1 MIDNNVNL
9 VSKLKEFSIKPSIQ
23 RIEILE
29 YLMDNRIHPN
39 VETIYSNLVDK
50 MPTLSKATVYN
61 TLDLFAKKGLT
72 NRLYIEPNE
81 VRYDIRK
88 DAHGHFKC
96 EKCKKIEDVEI
107 YNIETDISKNGYNGI
122 IHAEEIN
129 YRGICEACAK

>member
-1 MIDNNVNL
+1 MIENNVNL
-9 VSKLKEFSIKPSIQ
+9 VSRLKEFDIKPSIQ

-29 YLMDNRIHPN
+29 YLIENRIHPN
-39 VETIYSNLVDK
+39 IEEIFKFLSKK

-72 NRLYIEPNE
+72 NSLFIEPNE
-81 VRYDIRK
+81 VRYDIRTDK
-88 DAHGHFKC
+88 HGHFKC

-107 YNIETDISKNGYNGI
+107 YKLETEISKNDYNGVI
-122 IHAEEIN
+122 YAEEIN